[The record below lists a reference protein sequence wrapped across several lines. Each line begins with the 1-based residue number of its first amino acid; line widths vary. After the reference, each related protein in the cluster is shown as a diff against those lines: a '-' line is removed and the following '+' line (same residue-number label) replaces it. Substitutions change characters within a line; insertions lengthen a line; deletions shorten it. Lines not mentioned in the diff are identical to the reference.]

1 MGAMTVLSGG
11 IGRSISPVAG
21 AMIIR
26 AGLAKV
32 NPITVTRWIALPM
45 LVVLAFVTICL
56 YVI

>member
-21 AMIIR
+21 AMIIC

-32 NPITVTRWIALPM
+32 NLITVTRWIALPM
-45 LVVLAFVTICL
+45 LVALAFVTICL

>member
-11 IGRSISPVAG
+11 IERSIPPVAG
-21 AMIIR
+21 AMIIC

-32 NPITVTRWIALPM
+32 NPIKVTRWIALPM
-45 LVVLAFVTICL
+45 LVALAFVTICL